1 MTKNPCREIT
11 LYPKKMTGSGIEPGD
26 LVQVDNF
33 IGARQALGYLFDAGG
48 RPLRM
53 IVLNVYHSDALR
65 GEVVEVLAGNKQRP
79 MSSSYLV
86 KCDQLSLGQWR

>member
-1 MTKNPCREIT
+1 MIKNPCREIP
-11 LYPKKMTGSGIEPGD
+11 LSPKSGIKPGD
-26 LVQVDNF
+26 LVQVDSF
-33 IGARQALGYLFDAGG
+33 IGARQALGHLFDAGG

-65 GEVVEVLAGNKQRP
+65 GEVVEVLAGNKQRT